1 MILSVE
7 KGSFSYTRG
16 GRKVLKDVNFS
27 AGPGDM
33 VAILGPNG
41 AGKTTLLRCIMGFLR
56 WSAGRSALN
65 GRDIRTLPHRELWQT
80 VAYVPQAK
88 GAASASTALEMVLL
102 GRGSRVGLFARP
114 GEADL
119 AAAREAMAR
128 LHIEHL
134 EGKRCAE
141 MSGGEL
147 QMVLIARAL
156 AAQPRILILDEP
168 ESNLDFKNQLLVL
181 GAMSQLTASG
191 MTCVFN
197 THYPAHAL
205 QRAGKAL
212 LLSREG
218 DCLFGDTH
226 AVVTEQNIEAAFG
239 VKAVIGE
246 VETPASMV
254 RDVIALEI
262 CEQGKSLTRQEAQKQ
277 RALAVVSIL
286 SRDFDLAQRIN
297 ELLHEVAPYIV
308 GRMGMPYREADV
320 YIINVTVDAPAGV
333 VDDLCAK
340 LGLLPGVSV
349 KATYAR
355 GALPQK
361 EA

>member
-1 MILSVE
+1 
-7 KGSFSYTRG
+7 
-16 GRKVLKDVNFS
+16 
-27 AGPGDM
+27 
-33 VAILGPNG
+33 
-41 AGKTTLLRCIMGFLR
+41 
-56 WSAGRSALN
+56 
-65 GRDIRTLPHRELWQT
+65 
-80 VAYVPQAK
+80 
-88 GAASASTALEMVLL
+88 
-102 GRGSRVGLFARP
+102 
-114 GEADL
+114 
-119 AAAREAMAR
+119 
-128 LHIEHL
+128 
-134 EGKRCAE
+134 
-141 MSGGEL
+141 
-147 QMVLIARAL
+147 
-156 AAQPRILILDEP
+156 
-168 ESNLDFKNQLLVL
+168 
-181 GAMSQLTASG
+181 
-191 MTCVFN
+191 
-197 THYPAHAL
+197 
-205 QRAGKAL
+205 
-212 LLSREG
+212 
-218 DCLFGDTH
+218 
-226 AVVTEQNIEAAFG
+226 
-239 VKAVIGE
+239 
-246 VETPASMV
+246 MV